1 MREFTYSRP
10 LAEDEVLA
18 ELRGPDVVAVAGG
31 TELLNWMRLGILAP
45 RRLLDIG
52 RLPSR
57 RSIRMVDGDLL
68 IGCLSTL
75 NEIGEDPLVRAHA
88 TVLAEASLTAASAQI
103 RNRATLGGNVLQRTR
118 CAYFRA
124 EEPLVFGCNKRA
136 PGTGCG
142 ARQGLS
148 DEHAIFGATAAC
160 AATHPSDPLV
170 ALACLDAQVE
180 IASATG
186 QRRIPVAELHLT
198 QQEAREAGLDPAR
211 SETTLRG
218 DELITAFRILRR
230 PGSRSTYLKVRERQS
245 YAYALVSAAARVHAV
260 DGTVES
266 IAIALGSVAQ
276 RPWRLRRAEAALT
289 GRRLDDAGVRAA
301 VQLDLRDA
309 RPLRGNAYKVGLAG
323 SAAVRAVMAV
333 AA

>member
-1 MREFTYSRP
+1 MTSGGCR
-10 LAEDEVLA
+10 AW
-18 ELRGPDVVAVAGG
+18 RGI
-31 TELLNWMRLGILAP
+31 RL
-45 RRLLDIG
+45 
-52 RLPSR
+52 
-57 RSIRMVDGDLL
+57 VDGDLA

-88 TVLAEASLTAASAQI
+88 TVLAEASLAAASAQI

-124 EEPLVFGCNKRA
+124 EEPLVFGCNKRV

-142 ARQGLS
+142 ARRGFS

-170 ALACLDAQVE
+170 ALACLDAEVE
-180 IASATG
+180 IASVSG

-198 QQEAREAGLDPAR
+198 QQEARDACRDAAR
-211 SETTLRG
+211 AETTLRD
-218 DELITAFRILRR
+218 DELITAFWIPGH

-245 YAYALVSAAARVHAV
+245 YAYALVAAAARVCIV
-260 DGTVES
+260 DDVVDSITVT
-266 IAIALGSVAQ
+266 LGSVAQ
-276 RPWRLRRAEAALT
+276 RPWRLRRVEGELT
-289 GRRLDDAGVRAA
+289 GRRLDEAAVRAA

-309 RPLRGNAYKVGLAG
+309 RPLKDNAFKVALAG
-323 SAAVRAVMAV
+323 NAAVRAVMAV